1 MAIRI
6 CFFLPSV
13 DAIDLLLDLRI
24 ETCGGMEMFMTDS
37 VDLNFASLEDPTE
50 NLGLAV
56 EAVAVEVL
64 AILLVWSTACPIE
77 LH

>member
-1 MAIRI
+1 
-6 CFFLPSV
+6 
-13 DAIDLLLDLRI
+13 
-24 ETCGGMEMFMTDS
+24 MEMFMTDS